1 MKDLTALLLALALCL
16 PLSACSSPDPGTP
29 AGESVPIPESSAA
42 SSEAELPQE
51 ENSSL
56 PEEEPEI
63 EEEPAADLLPEV
75 EAMAYLFDVQVVLDS
90 LTADLEQYSRLSADA
105 ENFPQRSAEIM
116 EEMQGA
122 FAEIAALSAPEGYME
137 VSDLAA
143 EAAGDMEAVIPL
155 VEEAFRLGRDTA
167 EGSQALQEA
176 NSHFRTAV
184 GWLEQNGA
192 ILAHPVEERLET
204 APSGDPEET
213 D

>member
-90 LTADLEQYSRLSADA
+90 LTADLEQYSRLCRGPLRRSPPCPPRRATWKY
-105 ENFPQRSAEIM
+105 PIWRQR
-116 EEMQGA
+116 
-122 FAEIAALSAPEGYME
+122 P
-137 VSDLAA
+137 
-143 EAAGDMEAVIPL
+143 P
-155 VEEAFRLGRDTA
+155 
-167 EGSQALQEA
+167 
-176 NSHFRTAV
+176 
-184 GWLEQNGA
+184 A
-192 ILAHPVEERLET
+192 IWRR
-204 APSGDPEET
+204 
-213 D
+213 

>member
-116 EEMQGA
+116 VRCRG
-122 FAEIAALSAPEGYME
+122 
-137 VSDLAA
+137 
-143 EAAGDMEAVIPL
+143 PL
-155 VEEAFRLGRDTA
+155 RRSPPCPPRRATWKYPIWRQRPP
-167 EGSQALQEA
+167 
-176 NSHFRTAV
+176 
-184 GWLEQNGA
+184 A
-192 ILAHPVEERLET
+192 IWRR
-204 APSGDPEET
+204 
-213 D
+213 